1 MDARPDPQSAE
12 VDQPIDFEDTDDCL
26 VIRLPTIS
34 AMLSSNWSAMLW
46 HNKSASLSQNKSA
59 LSYDTSA
66 AEAAASP
73 AHWQALA
80 AAVMSEAT
88 FDEIDAAL
96 AESGPSDAEVIELDL
111 WRG

>member
-1 MDARPDPQSAE
+1 MDARPDPQPEEADLS
-12 VDQPIDFEDTDDCL
+12 IDFDEADDCR
-26 VIRLPTIS
+26 VIRLPT
-34 AMLSSNWSAMLW
+34 M
-46 HNKSASLSQNKSA
+46 SA
-59 LSYDTSA
+59 LSYDTAA

-96 AESGPSDAEVIELDL
+96 GKDGSHNAKIIELDL